1 MFKGKYQFS
10 GVLVFGR
17 VGILPIFIGFTHKMT
32 FCTYLTHEFTYQ
44 FHPFYPICI
53 EDVSP
58 TFQSPVSRDCEALAY
73 PYEANDC
80 REAEKFPANLNGRIY
95 SWGVG
100 DLYMW
105 MFPKIVVPQII
116 HFNRDFNIEPSLLGY
131 PYFWKYPCIYYK
143 QAFWMV
149 I

>member
-105 MFPKIVVPQII
+105 MFPKIVDFPPKSSILIGISIIFTI
-116 HFNRDFNIEPSLLGY
+116 HFGVPLFLETPMYIL
-131 PYFWKYPCIYYK
+131 
-143 QAFWMV
+143 
-149 I
+149 